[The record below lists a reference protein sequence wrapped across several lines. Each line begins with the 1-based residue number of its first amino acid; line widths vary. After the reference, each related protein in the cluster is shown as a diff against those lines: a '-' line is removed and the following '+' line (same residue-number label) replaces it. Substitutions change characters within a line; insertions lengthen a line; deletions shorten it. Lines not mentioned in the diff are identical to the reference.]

1 MLTKEDYM
9 KLPKE
14 RLAELLIEAM
24 NRQMPVVH
32 TPFSKVIPCY
42 APDGICTNPQRDC
55 INCPKRGTDRTVIT
69 TTYTT
74 GSTINGRIENPL
86 DYIESFNRD

>member
-14 RLAELLIEAM
+14 RLAELLVERD
-24 NRQMPVVH
+24 RQLPIIVQ
-32 TPFSKVIPCY
+32 PFGSKIIPCY

-55 INCPKRGTDRTVIT
+55 INCPKTYRINTTIT
-69 TTYTT
+69 TTET
-74 GSTINGRIENPL
+74 
-86 DYIESFNRD
+86 

>member
-14 RLAELLIEAM
+14 RLAELLVELVG
-24 NRQMPVVH
+24 RDLPVIH
-32 TPFSKVIPCY
+32 LPFSQTLPCY

-55 INCPKRGTDRTVIT
+55 INCPKTYGPYEQSTIIT
-69 TTYTT
+69 TTK
-74 GSTINGRIENPL
+74 I
-86 DYIESFNRD
+86 

>member
-14 RLAELLIEAM
+14 RLAELLVERD
-24 NRQMPVVH
+24 RQLPIIVQ
-32 TPFSKVIPCY
+32 PFSSKILPCY

-55 INCPKRGTDRTVIT
+55 INCPKTYWTNTTIT
-69 TTYTT
+69 TTET
-74 GSTINGRIENPL
+74 
-86 DYIESFNRD
+86 

>member
-14 RLAELLIEAM
+14 RLAELLVE
-24 NRQMPVVH
+24 RDLPVIH
-32 TPFSKVIPCY
+32 LPFGQTLPCY

-55 INCPKRGTDRTVIT
+55 INCPKRGTNIDVIT
-69 TTYTT
+69 TTNTT
-74 GSTINGRIENPL
+74 GSTINAKIDNPL
-86 DYIESFNRD
+86 DYIEQLNKG

>member
-14 RLAELLIEAM
+14 RLAELLVEKDKQLPIIV
-24 NRQMPVVH
+24 P
-32 TPFSKVIPCY
+32 PFSSKITPCY

-55 INCPKRGTDRTVIT
+55 INCPKTYEQSTIT
-69 TTYTT
+69 TNL
-74 GSTINGRIENPL
+74 I
-86 DYIESFNRD
+86 

>member
-14 RLAELLIEAM
+14 RLAELLTE
-24 NRQMPVVH
+24 RDLPVIHLPFIH
-32 TPFSKVIPCY
+32 TTPCY

-55 INCPKRGTDRTVIT
+55 INCPETYGQSDTITTIT
-69 TTYTT
+69 TTET
-74 GSTINGRIENPL
+74 
-86 DYIESFNRD
+86 